1 MRRRPTR
8 LVLAAVLAHTVGGLV
23 LPRRHTLSPKAAA
36 PRTRRGAP
44 FLAQVD
50 EELQETVEKSGVEGG
65 LFSIFTGDGDAKE
78 KATTAGDLLK
88 QYGGAYLLTS
98 TSFAIVSF
106 AICYTLVSNGVDV
119 AGLLGKIGIEPSQN
133 AQTGGTFAIAYA
145 AHKAASPIRFPP
157 TVALTPVVAK
167 MLGKGDGEADAEDD
181 A

>member
-1 MRRRPTR
+1 MARRRQTR
-8 LVLAAVLAHTVGGLV
+8 FAIASILAARCAGLV
-23 LPRRHTLSPKAAA
+23 LPRHALRAPHARRCAA
-36 PRTRRGAP
+36 P
-44 FLAQVD
+44 LAKVD
-50 EELQETVEKSGVEGG
+50 EDLQETVEKSGVEGG
-65 LFSIFTGDGDAKE
+65 LFSIFAGDGDVSE
-78 KATTAGDLLK
+78 KKATAGDLLK

-106 AICYTLVSNGVDV
+106 AICYTLVNDGVDV
-119 AGLLGKIGIEPSQN
+119 TGLLAKIGIEPSAN

-167 MLGKGDGEADAEDD
+167 FLGKEDAAEED

>member
-1 MRRRPTR
+1 M
-8 LVLAAVLAHTVGGLV
+8 VFAAVLAARCGALV
-23 LPRRHTLSPKAAA
+23 LPRHTLSPKLE
-36 PRTRRGAP
+36 RGAP
-44 FLAQVD
+44 STRLLAQVD

-157 TVALTPVVAK
+157 VSYTHLTLPTKRIV
-167 MLGKGDGEADAEDD
+167 
-181 A
+181 

>member
-1 MRRRPTR
+1 M
-8 LVLAAVLAHTVGGLV
+8 VMLA
-23 LPRRHTLSPKAAA
+23 
-36 PRTRRGAP
+36 
-44 FLAQVD
+44 
-50 EELQETVEKSGVEGG
+50 
-65 LFSIFTGDGDAKE
+65 DGDVSE
-78 KATTAGDLLK
+78 KKATAGDLLK

-106 AICYTLVSNGVDV
+106 AICYTLVNDGVDV
-119 AGLLGKIGIEPSQN
+119 TGLLAKIGIEPSAN

-167 MLGKGDGEADAEDD
+167 FLGKEDAAEED